1 MYKIIG
7 ADGKEYGPV
16 SIEGLRQWM
25 AEGRANAQTKVLVE
39 GTTEWK
45 PLAEVAELAQTPPSQ
60 PAAGTSAAG
69 STGAPGVISAPEPTP
84 RTNPLA
90 LTGVVLGV
98 CSLTFCFC
106 CYGLPLNVAGLI
118 CSLVALSQ
126 INNNPAREQGKGL
139 ATAGLVLS
147 VLSLLLGLAM
157 LLSFRG
163 VGAGEWMRRIH
174 RL

>member
-7 ADGKEYGPV
+7 ADGNEYGPV
-16 SIEGLRQWM
+16 SIEVLRQWI
-25 AEGRANAQTKVLVE
+25 AQGRANAQTKVLVE
-39 GTTEWK
+39 GTSEWK
-45 PLAEVAELAQTPPSQ
+45 RLEEVPELAQV
-60 PAAGTSAAG
+60 AADPLA
-69 STGAPGVISAPEPTP
+69 TGAPGAGPAVAPAVISPPEPSP

-90 LTGVVLGV
+90 LTGVILGV

-106 CYGLPLNVAGLI
+106 CYGLPLNLAGLL

-126 INNNPAREQGKGL
+126 INNDPAREQGKGL

-147 VLSLLLGLAM
+147 LISLLLGVAM
-157 LLSFRG
+157 LVSLRG
-163 VGAGEWMRRIH
+163 FGSRDWMHRIH